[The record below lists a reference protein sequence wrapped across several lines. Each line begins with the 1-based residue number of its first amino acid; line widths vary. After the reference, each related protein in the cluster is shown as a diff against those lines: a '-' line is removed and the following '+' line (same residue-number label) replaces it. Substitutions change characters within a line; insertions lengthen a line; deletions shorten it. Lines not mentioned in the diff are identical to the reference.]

1 MHLPSLPGPLVRA
14 GKVAGAGGVHAT
26 AITDTH
32 ASSDRHKVIGLRI
45 CSFIVAGGV

>member
-14 GKVAGAGGVHAT
+14 GKVAGGVHAT